1 MQDRLRILFEAVD
14 PKAMVNALKQVD
26 EPPVQALVDWFG
38 SNLPKADSDALTV
51 KNDKGKSEWFNPENL
66 VSEDRIKE
74 LAGMVKDSLN
84 KQQARIQKEFND
96 ITAQLDMKDPER
108 ARKIIPSE
116 VRSMVNSRDMDRF
129 RDSAE
134 TTSKKG
140 TDWGK
145 NVDDDTKLAN
155 LARALLLV
163 LGSPGDGASQ
173 KERNRY
179 ESVVGC
185 AGLNNAQKDKL
196 NDYTGMIL
204 WSERDFFQLTVIFED
219 VASGSYDPK
228 ALDED
233 IQRTVK
239 MLSSKST
246 VNASL
251 KDTAVDY
258 KQVFF
263 CSKIASAL
271 SRFQLTNNKI
281 FDDLFDEILEELNR
295 TRNQKKENT

>member
-66 VSEDRIKE
+66 VSEGRIKE

-145 NVDDDTKLAN
+145 NVDDDTKLEN

-163 LGSPGDGASQ
+163 LGSPEDDARQ
-173 KERNRY
+173 KE
-179 ESVVGC
+179 
-185 AGLNNAQKDKL
+185 K
-196 NDYTGMIL
+196 NDYKAVVSRAKLDRTQLDYLNKYIGLIS
-204 WSERDFFQLTVIFED
+204 WSNNDFFKVVVIFEE
-219 VASGSYDPK
+219 VAKDQYDYSALNEDLIKMEKILTSKAASNLKNPSVDFDQPK
-228 ALDED
+228 YC
-233 IQRTVK
+233 K
-239 MLSSKST
+239 
-246 VNASL
+246 
-251 KDTAVDY
+251 
-258 KQVFF
+258 
-263 CSKIASAL
+263 KIARYLNQFKL
-271 SRFQLTNNKI
+271 S
-281 FDDLFDEILEELNR
+281 DDNVFDELLAEVMTELNR
-295 TRNQKKENT
+295 MKKENT